1 MSTIILQGLDVT
13 DLRNIISDVLKEH
26 ALLAPVL
33 TTTTKTEFLTR
44 QEVSKLLQISLPTL
58 HDYTKKGIVLGY
70 RIGNKVRYKRTEI
83 ENSLTIIKSLKH
95 KHYGTQK

>member
-26 ALLAPVL
+26 ALFAPVL
-33 TTTTKTEFLTR
+33 TPTTKTEFLTR

-58 HDYTKKGIVLGY
+58 HDYTKQGIVLGY
-70 RIGNKVRYKRTEI
+70 RIGNKVRYKHAEI
-83 ENSLTIIKSLKH
+83 ENSLTIIKSLKY
-95 KHYGTQK
+95 KHNATQK